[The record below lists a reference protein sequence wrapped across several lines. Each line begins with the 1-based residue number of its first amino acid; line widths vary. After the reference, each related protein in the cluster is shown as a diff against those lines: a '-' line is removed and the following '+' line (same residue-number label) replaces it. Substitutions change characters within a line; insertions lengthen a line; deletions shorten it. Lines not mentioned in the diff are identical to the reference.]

1 MKSIYLTKHQ
11 TENLHRTASRIA
23 PQAELRIAM
32 TTYKCNFCSRSYQ
45 RKLYYSRHITICE
58 LMCKSIKERQVE
70 SEEHDDTPSVRVLY
84 DVILEMANKISHME
98 RKITEL
104 SKCSDVKKR
113 KFNMLTWLN
122 ENVNAGQTYG
132 ELIGEVLV
140 ERRHLEYLFKTDYI
154 SGILF
159 VIQEFLPLDAVNAI
173 KAFVQKPYI
182 LYVCKGEGEAKVE
195 GEVEGEVGVA
205 AKVKAEGAIEV
216 EVGVAAKGEV
226 GVAGEAEVDGAWSIL
241 SEKALNKLI
250 NLVKKLLLDD
260 FIKWQTENSAKMEQD
275 DFAIKYAANVIKI
288 MGGNLSREYVSNR
301 IKLDLYKYLKVDI
314 QNTINITD

>member
-1 MKSIYLTKHQ
+1 
-11 TENLHRTASRIA
+11 
-23 PQAELRIAM
+23 
-32 TTYKCNFCSRSYQ
+32 
-45 RKLYYSRHITICE
+45 
-58 LMCKSIKERQVE
+58 
-70 SEEHDDTPSVRVLY
+70 
-84 DVILEMANKISHME
+84 ME

-182 LYVCKGEGEAKVE
+182 LYVCEGEGEAKVE
-195 GEVEGEVGVA
+195 GEAGVA
-205 AKVKAEGAIEV
+205 AKVEGEAEGAIES
-216 EVGVAAKGEV
+216 EAGVAAK
-226 GVAGEAEVDGAWSIL
+226 GEAEVDGAWSIL

>member
-1 MKSIYLTKHQ
+1 
-11 TENLHRTASRIA
+11 
-23 PQAELRIAM
+23 
-32 TTYKCNFCSRSYQ
+32 
-45 RKLYYSRHITICE
+45 
-58 LMCKSIKERQVE
+58 MCKSIKERRVE

-182 LYVCKGEGEAKVE
+182 LYVCKGE
-195 GEVEGEVGVA
+195 VGVA
-205 AKVKAEGAIEV
+205 AKVEAEGAIEV

-226 GVAGEAEVDGAWSIL
+226 GVAGEAKVDGAWSIL

-260 FIKWQTENSAKMEQD
+260 FIKWQTENIAKMEQD